1 MSANNFTG
9 TNPSG
14 VNHPTTTHTTTTTS
28 TGGTAGAEAGQGL
41 KGVFAK
47 GHVSL
52 LRTFDLKHLVWQD
65 VQGIGEAIRGNINS
79 AIDGFTGD
87 SAAMAKNDQIARG
100 GEQEFRTG
108 DFVKKGTMD
117 KAL

>member
-1 MSANNFTG
+1 
-9 TNPSG
+9 
-14 VNHPTTTHTTTTTS
+14 
-28 TGGTAGAEAGQGL
+28 
-41 KGVFAK
+41 
-47 GHVSL
+47 
-52 LRTFDLKHLVWQD
+52 

>member
-47 GHVSL
+47 GH
-52 LRTFDLKHLVWQD
+52 D